1 MESPR
6 ELWGNEGKVSLKMA
20 DFPAEKQKELYRWWV
35 WLSTGKFA
43 VEDEE
48 IPSTIEGDLFFQRFG
63 DGTHRPVA
71 AKEAMRG
78 RDLEARRF
86 LAGVAPLPAKRALQF
101 RPGPVTIQGKLYLKT
116 TTPGKAAPYGYI
128 NESFESVEDAQSWYD
143 ATMSAKHI
151 YPVDGSSRAVSG
163 WKNLRIQIGNLTI
176 VEADRF
182 ADAVE
187 AARNCKRS
195 VTSFQGGG
203 YVPDDKTRLGY
214 LKLVD

>member
-1 MESPR
+1 
-6 ELWGNEGKVSLKMA
+6 
-20 DFPAEKQKELYRWWV
+20 
-35 WLSTGKFA
+35 
-43 VEDEE
+43 
-48 IPSTIEGDLFFQRFG
+48 
-63 DGTHRPVA
+63 
-71 AKEAMRG
+71 
-78 RDLEARRF
+78 
-86 LAGVAPLPAKRALQF
+86 
-101 RPGPVTIQGKLYLKT
+101 
-116 TTPGKAAPYGYI
+116 
-128 NESFESVEDAQSWYD
+128 
-143 ATMSAKHI
+143 MSAKHI